1 MPRPSTPLLT
11 RESVIAAA
19 LRIIDAEGL
28 PACSTPR
35 LAREFGVRA
44 PSLYHHFADRADIM
58 AEVARLVV
66 RETPFPKERDPAR
79 WMDWFVEQAVNFRR
93 TILRHPN
100 VAPILLEFL
109 PRDSLSVLYD
119 NAARLLTEAGV
130 PVEVHALILDGLE
143 TLTVGAALITAT
155 KTPGET
161 GHPVRRTR
169 PLDRRGPCRGG
180 RFQPVADDG
189 EALRPGRAVNVAGR
203 PGQRGQQ
210 TLTGPTSFREGYPV
224 RRTRVQ
230 LRRRRSPER
239 RPATE
244 RAPEPGSRAL
254 S

>member
-1 MPRPSTPLLT
+1 MPRPSSPLLT

-28 PACSTPR
+28 SACSTPR

-66 RETPFPKERDPAR
+66 RETPFPKDRDPAQ

-109 PRDSLSVLYD
+109 PRDSLSALYD
-119 NAARLLTEAGV
+119 NAARLLAEAGV

-143 TLTVGAALITAT
+143 TLTVGSALITAT
-155 KTPGET
+155 KTPEKRDI
-161 GHPVRRTR
+161 PFAA
-169 PLDRRGPCRGG
+169 LDRSTD
-180 RFQPVADDG
+180 A
-189 EALRPGRAVNVAGR
+189 ALAAAVDANPWPTTEELFAQELRAMLQGALDR
-203 PGQRGQQ
+203 AAAK
-210 TLTGPTSFREGYPV
+210 
-224 RRTRVQ
+224 TR
-230 LRRRRSPER
+230 
-239 RPATE
+239 
-244 RAPEPGSRAL
+244 
-254 S
+254 